1 MPTYAI
7 LGITGHV
14 GGTAARKLLA
24 AGEGVRAV
32 VRSEGKAKLWR
43 DRGAQAALASL
54 DDPIALQAAFEGVD
68 GAFLMTPTWSEAED
82 MFAEN
87 TKALKALGQASRN
100 ARLAKIVL
108 LSSIGAEKPHGTG
121 PIMRLHAM
129 EREFADLPSVT
140 SVRAAWF
147 MENFVGLVTWVRETG
162 VLPSMLAPLDRAI
175 PMVATQ
181 DIGNLVA
188 ETLRSRWEGQR
199 VINLEGPRRYS
210 PHDVAEVFARVLAR
224 NVKAE
229 ILPETA
235 WLSTYRSWGMTPRS
249 GEAMVELLRGV
260 NSGWISFDAASQP
273 VRGTTLLDAVLSEA
287 AAQPARAI

>member
-1 MPTYAI
+1 
-7 LGITGHV
+7 
-14 GGTAARKLLA
+14 
-24 AGEGVRAV
+24 
-32 VRSEGKAKLWR
+32 
-43 DRGAQAALASL
+43 
-54 DDPIALQAAFEGVD
+54 
-68 GAFLMTPTWSEAED
+68 

-273 VRGTTLLDAVLSEA
+273 VRGTTLLDAVLS
-287 AAQPARAI
+287 